1 MNTNTQPQKRHDNVI
16 ASLNAAIDI
25 LNIAKEASGITPA
38 KVVFGSVS
46 VLLGMI
52 KVHPLPFCAAEFSI
66 HMCLGFHGQPSDYV
80 ALGLTCAAICAA
92 IEQGMDGKELN
103 DLNEPVRKAIKQ
115 LKRWVRP
122 QIYISRD
129 PLSSSSTPGP

>member
-1 MNTNTQPQKRHDNVI
+1 MANQV
-16 ASLNAAIDI
+16 
-25 LNIAKEASGITPA
+25 
-38 KVVFGSVS
+38 
-46 VLLGMI
+46 
-52 KVHPLPFCAAEFSI
+52 
-66 HMCLGFHGQPSDYV
+66 DYV
-80 ALGLTCAAICAA
+80 ALGLTCADICAA
-92 IEQGMDGKELN
+92 IEQGMGGKELN